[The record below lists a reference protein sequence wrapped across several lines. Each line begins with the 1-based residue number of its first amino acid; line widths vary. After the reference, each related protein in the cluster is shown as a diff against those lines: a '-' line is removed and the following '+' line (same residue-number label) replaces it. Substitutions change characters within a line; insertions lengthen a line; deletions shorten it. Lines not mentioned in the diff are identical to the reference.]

1 VSESPLFQRRR
12 FLGLVLAGTLVP
24 VGVSACA
31 AGGGS
36 DTPADSAPTGEVS
49 DTNPFGVGEGAAVEA
64 VIFDGGYGTDYVSAV
79 AATYADLHKGGKL
92 TVAPST
98 QISQQMQPRFVGG
111 NPPDLLDNSGANA
124 IGLATIAKQ
133 LEDLAPLTK
142 AKNTDGDVIADT
154 LYPGMLDDG
163 YYDGRL
169 VQLNYVL
176 TVYGLWYSK
185 SLFDANGWKAPTTWD
200 DVLALGASAKTA
212 GKYLFCWGKEA
223 ASYYLTL
230 AVESAIK
237 EGGDEV
243 RVKLGNLD
251 ADAWSHPAVQAVFA
265 KMEQAVQA
273 GYFLPGG
280 AGTQFTAAQ
289 AQWTQGQQAVLYPSG
304 SWIENEMKSQTA
316 ADFQMTGCPAPA
328 VSSGAAMPAESFHA
342 SAGEP
347 FVVPSQ
353 AKNKAG
359 GMETLRLMLSKEGA
373 TNFAKAKLSST
384 IVKGTVPA
392 DAFGSTALASQVAML
407 DAAGENTFTFNFN
420 DIYGF
425 TSQNNVLWN
434 SFLSGELD
442 AAGLTSGLQKQFDD
456 TRADDSVVK
465 VKVS

>member
-1 VSESPLFQRRR
+1 MP
-12 FLGLVLAGTLVP
+12 AATA
-24 VGVSACA
+24 ACA
-31 AGGGS
+31 ASGGG
-36 DTPADSAPTGEVS
+36 DEPADAGPTGQVS
-49 DTNPFGVGEGAAVEA
+49 DDNPFGVADGTAVEA

-79 AATYADLHKGGKL
+79 AATYADLHGGAEV

-98 QISQQMQPRFVGG
+98 QIAQELQPRFVGG

-124 IGLATIAKQ
+124 IGLATIAAQ
-133 LEDLAPLTK
+133 LEDLTPLTE
-142 AKNTDGDVIADT
+142 AKNTDGEVIADT
-154 LYPGMLDDG
+154 LYPGMLTDG
-163 YYDGRL
+163 TYDGRL

-200 DVLALGASAKTA
+200 DALALGAAAKSA

-243 RVKLGNLD
+243 RVALGNLE
-251 ADAWSHPAVQAVFA
+251 ANAWSHPAVQAVFA
-265 KMEQAVQA
+265 KMAQAVQS
-273 GYFLPGG
+273 GYFRPGG

-289 AQWTQGQQAVLYPSG
+289 AQWSQAQEAVLYPSG

-316 ADFQMTGCPAPA
+316 EGFQMTGCPAPSVTA
-328 VSSGAAMPAESFHA
+328 GAALPATAFHA

-359 GMETLRLMLSKEGA
+359 GMEVLRLMLSKEGA
-373 TNFAKAKLSST
+373 SNFAETKLSST

-392 DAFGSTALASQVAML
+392 DAFGSTALASQIAML
-407 DAAGENTFTFNFN
+407 DAAGEDTFTFNFN
-420 DIYGF
+420 DVYGF

-434 SFLSGELD
+434 GFLSGQLD
-442 AAGLTSGLQKQFDD
+442 VAGLTSGLQQQFDQ
-456 TRADDSVVK
+456 TREDSSIVK
-465 VKVS
+465 VQVK

>member
-1 VSESPLFQRRR
+1 MSETRELHRRR
-12 FLGLVLAGTLVP
+12 FLGLALAGTLVP
-24 VGVSACA
+24 VGTAACA
-31 AGGGS
+31 AGGSGS
-36 DTPADSAPTGEVS
+36 EEPDAGPTGEVS
-49 DTNPFGVGEGAAVEA
+49 DDNPFGVADGAAVEA

-79 AATYADLHKGGKL
+79 AATYTDLHGGEL

-98 QISQQMQPRFVGG
+98 QIAQEMQPRFVGG

-124 IGLATIAKQ
+124 IGLATIAAQ
-133 LEDLAPLTK
+133 LEDLTPLTE

-185 SLFDANGWKAPTTWD
+185 TLFDANGWTAPATWD
-200 DVLALGASAKTA
+200 DVLALGAAAKSA

-243 RVKLGNLD
+243 RIALGNLE
-251 ADAWSHPAVQAVFA
+251 ADAWSQPAVQAVFA
-265 KMEQAVQA
+265 KMAEAVQA
-273 GYFLPGG
+273 GYFRPGG

-289 AQWTQGQQAVLYPSG
+289 AQWSQAQEAILYPSG

-316 ADFQMTGCPAPA
+316 ADFQMTGCPAPSVTA
-328 VSSGAAMPAESFHA
+328 GAAMPPAAFHA

-359 GMETLRLMLSKEGA
+359 GMEVLRLMLSKEGA
-373 TNFAKAKLSST
+373 SNFAETKLSST
-384 IVKGTVPA
+384 IVKDTVPA
-392 DAFGSTALASQVAML
+392 DAFGSTALASQIAML

-420 DIYGF
+420 DVYGF

-434 SFLSGELD
+434 GFMSGQLD
-442 AAGLTSGLQKQFDD
+442 VAGLTSGLQQQFDA
-456 TRADDSVVK
+456 TREDPSIVK
-465 VKVS
+465 VEVS